1 MHMDEEI
8 ALESE
13 KMLMIE
19 DRLQR
24 QLDFLIEIDRLKH
37 VLRRSPLVD
46 GSRVE
51 NSAEHSWHLAM
62 MALVLSEHANEPV
75 DLVQVIRLVLV
86 HDIVEIDAG
95 DTYAYDSQANGDKV
109 ERELRAAERLFG
121 LLPPDQAAEIRALW
135 DEFEAGRTA
144 EARFANALDRL
155 MPLLH
160 NYLNEGRV
168 WRANQVTIDQI
179 RRRMAPVA
187 VGSATLGTVVETVL
201 LASLKR
207 GYLAGPD
214 SQEG

>member
-1 MHMDEEI
+1 MTKEMSHK
-8 ALESE
+8 SE
-13 KMLMIE
+13 KTLMNDE
-19 DRLQR
+19 RLSR
-24 QLDFLIEIDRLKH
+24 QLDFLIEIDRLKQ

-62 MALVLSEHANEPV
+62 MALVLAEYSNEPV
-75 DLVQVIRLVLV
+75 DVNRVVKMVLV

-95 DTYAYDSQANGDKV
+95 DTYAYDTNGNQDKV
-109 ERELRAAERLFG
+109 ERELRAADRLFG
-121 LLPPDQAAEIRALW
+121 LLPADQTRELRDLW
-135 DEFEAGRTA
+135 DEFEARRTA

-168 WRANQVTIDQI
+168 WQANHVTADQI

-187 VGSATLGTVVETVL
+187 EGSAMLDNVVETVL
-201 LASLKR
+201 IRSLDR
-207 GYLAGPD
+207 GYLGEV
-214 SQEG
+214 QEG